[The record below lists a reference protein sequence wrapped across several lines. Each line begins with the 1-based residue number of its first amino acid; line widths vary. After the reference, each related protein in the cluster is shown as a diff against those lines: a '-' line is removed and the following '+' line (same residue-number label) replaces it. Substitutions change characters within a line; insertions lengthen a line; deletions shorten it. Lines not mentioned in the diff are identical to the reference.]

1 MITALLVILVLLI
14 FMEVNRLLSRRSWK
28 QRLKIYIHE
37 KFGAVPKEKEWNDKV
52 KEYWK
57 LTGDDDGLDDITWN
71 DLSMNGMFNRI
82 NNCDT
87 SAGEE
92 ILYWKLR
99 RNDMEDEEREIFEKR
114 VSAFGRDEKLRE
126 ETENILCNIG
136 KESASYYIPSY
147 MDGIGE
153 YRLKYGWLCRVLQIL
168 LVLSLIAAAAT
179 RTSAAEFACLAV
191 CVVNLVLYMMTKMKY
206 EVELGLSDPAIQIL
220 EAGKKLSE
228 KKKIR
233 ELFPVLSEET
243 DGFKKVLRGARFLRT
258 QRANT
263 AAGDVGAL
271 LLDYLMGITLWQLT
285 VYDSMVRR
293 LSEKAEEYLEVY
305 REIGEM
311 DAAVST
317 ASFRQSLPW
326 YCVPEFGE
334 ENGPDGNGRN
344 IFMEDVYHPLIDDP
358 VENTLELNRGCLITG
373 SNASGKSTFIKAVA
387 VNVVL
392 AQAFNTCAAGK
403 MRMPHVQVLTSMAVR
418 DDLMAG
424 ESYFIREIRY
434 LKRIL
439 DHLNDRK
446 VTLCVIDEILR
457 GTNTGERIRASHAI
471 LEYLA
476 GKNCIPL
483 IASHDKELT
492 VLLDRL
498 YDNYHFSE
506 EMGEGDI
513 SFSYKIMKGPATSQ
527 NAVKLLKIAGFPE
540 EILEKCEET
549 DETLEKSMISC

>member
-228 KKKIR
+228 KEKIR

-243 DGFKKVLRGARFLRT
+243 AGFKKVLRGSRFLRT

-457 GTNTGERIRASHAI
+457 GTNTGERMRASLAI

>member
-114 VSAFGRDEKLRE
+114 VSVFGRDEKLRE

-179 RTSAAEFACLAV
+179 RTSTAEFACLAV

>member
-153 YRLKYGWLCRVLQIL
+153 YCLKYGWLCRVLQIL

-228 KKKIR
+228 KKIR
-233 ELFPVLSEET
+233 EIFPVLSEET

-285 VYDSMVRR
+285 V
-293 LSEKAEEYLEVY
+293 
-305 REIGEM
+305 
-311 DAAVST
+311 
-317 ASFRQSLPW
+317 
-326 YCVPEFGE
+326 
-334 ENGPDGNGRN
+334 
-344 IFMEDVYHPLIDDP
+344 
-358 VENTLELNRGCLITG
+358 
-373 SNASGKSTFIKAVA
+373 
-387 VNVVL
+387 
-392 AQAFNTCAAGK
+392 
-403 MRMPHVQVLTSMAVR
+403 
-418 DDLMAG
+418 
-424 ESYFIREIRY
+424 
-434 LKRIL
+434 
-439 DHLNDRK
+439 
-446 VTLCVIDEILR
+446 
-457 GTNTGERIRASHAI
+457 
-471 LEYLA
+471 
-476 GKNCIPL
+476 
-483 IASHDKELT
+483 
-492 VLLDRL
+492 
-498 YDNYHFSE
+498 
-506 EMGEGDI
+506 
-513 SFSYKIMKGPATSQ
+513 
-527 NAVKLLKIAGFPE
+527 
-540 EILEKCEET
+540 
-549 DETLEKSMISC
+549 

>member
-1 MITALLVILVLLI
+1 MITVLLVILVLFI

-99 RNDMEDEEREIFEKR
+99 RNDMEDEEREIFVKR

-228 KKKIR
+228 KEKIR

-243 DGFKKVLRGARFLRT
+243 AGFKKVLRGSRFLRT

-311 DAAVST
+311 DAAISI
-317 ASFRQSLPW
+317 ASFRKSLPW

-387 VNVVL
+387 VNAVL
-392 AQAFNTCAAGK
+392 AQAVNTCAAGK
-403 MRMPHVQVLTSMAVR
+403 MRLPHVQVLTSMAVR

>member
-168 LVLSLIAAAAT
+168 LLLSLIAAAAT

-228 KKKIR
+228 KEKIR

-243 DGFKKVLRGARFLRT
+243 AGFKKVLRGSRFLRT

-387 VNVVL
+387 VNAVL
-392 AQAFNTCAAGK
+392 AQAVNTCAAGK
-403 MRMPHVQVLTSMAVR
+403 MRLPHVQVLTSMAVR